1 MPKAPDQRKK
11 DNNRPNHAMLSL
23 CPRFRFRYH
32 QKPERSCQKFPPSL
46 AFIVVETQ
54 TPPVVPYRP
63 SIYVSA
69 PRQMLT
75 NACMIKYHESIVK
88 HQNRLAASAEVTT
101 GGKGHLDCGV
111 VISPKGGS
119 AGADLGVY
127 AAAAVWH
134 DRALSALCLSS
145 ELAPGELAPLLRR
158 TMRTCSG
165 DIEEAC
171 IGCEW
176 CETCGRLW
184 LWVVCA
190 WE

>member
-1 MPKAPDQRKK
+1 M
-11 DNNRPNHAMLSL
+11 
-23 CPRFRFRYH
+23 
-32 QKPERSCQKFPPSL
+32 
-46 AFIVVETQ
+46 
-54 TPPVVPYRP
+54 
-63 SIYVSA
+63 
-69 PRQMLT
+69 
-75 NACMIKYHESIVK
+75 
-88 HQNRLAASAEVTT
+88 TT
-101 GGKGHLDCGV
+101 GGRGHLDCGV